1 MHSSDKDTIDL
12 ASIFF
17 YLSEGSRIQ
26 LTSVDAQVHPTN
38 EGEVIR
44 SRETAIALDEGRLLV
59 LRGGGWRTIHVIFEG
74 GAASIVGSGRAIMA
88 VELSVRVIILDCL
101 QGNCT
106 LAEEG
111 HGAMSKSLVVCPVE
125 THGKPILFRSIFDV
139 S

>member
-59 LRGGGWRTIHVIFEG
+59 LRGGGSRTIHVIFEG
-74 GAASIVGSGRAIMA
+74 SAASIVSSGRAIMA
-88 VELSVRVIILDCL
+88 VELSVR
-101 QGNCT
+101 
-106 LAEEG
+106 AF
-111 HGAMSKSLVVCPVE
+111 S
-125 THGKPILFRSIFDV
+125 
-139 S
+139 